1 MISAMTTPITVLRW
15 IIRIAGIVALGMGLA
30 FWGGTG
36 YALLSAHQG
45 LGYLVS
51 IALLLM
57 AVLGFGRGVAPGLL
71 VLTLVWSIG
80 VPAIG
85 AMQLRLLSSDQ
96 HWIIQVF
103 HLILGVGAIAFSEII
118 AGRALKGRAGAA

>member
-1 MISAMTTPITVLRW
+1 MTNPIPVLRW

-45 LGYLVS
+45 LGYLVTA
-51 IALLLM
+51 ALLLM

-71 VLTLVWSIG
+71 GLALVWG
-80 VPAIG
+80 LVVPAIG
-85 AMQLRLLSSDQ
+85 VLQLRLLPGNL

-103 HLILGVGAIAFSEII
+103 HLLLGVGAVALSEII
-118 AGRALKGRAGAA
+118 AGRALKGRTAAA

>member
-1 MISAMTTPITVLRW
+1 MTNPILLLRW

-30 FWGGTG
+30 FWGGSG

-45 LGYLVS
+45 LGSLVS

-57 AVLGFGRGVAPGLL
+57 AILGFSRGVAPGLL
-71 VLTLVWSIG
+71 GLALVWSLV

-85 AMQLRLLSSDQ
+85 VMQFRLLPGDL

-103 HLILGVGAIAFSEII
+103 HLLLGGGAIALTEII
-118 AGRALKGRAGAA
+118 AGRALKGQAVAA

>member
-1 MISAMTTPITVLRW
+1 MTTPITVLRW

-30 FWGGTG
+30 FWGGSG

-45 LGYLVS
+45 LGYLVTV
-51 IALLLM
+51 ALLLL

-71 VLTLVWSIG
+71 GLALVWG
-80 VPAIG
+80 LVVPAIG
-85 AMQLRLLSSDQ
+85 VLQLRLLPGDL

-103 HLILGVGAIAFSEII
+103 HLLLGVGAIAFSEII
-118 AGRALKGRAGAA
+118 AGRALKGRVAAA

>member
-1 MISAMTTPITVLRW
+1 MTTPIPLLRW
-15 IIRIAGIVALGMGLA
+15 IIRIGGIVALGMGLA

-57 AVLGFGRGVAPGLL
+57 AILGFSRGVAPGLL
-71 VLTLVWSIG
+71 VLAIVWGIV

-85 AMQLRLLSSDQ
+85 AMQLRLLPGDL

-103 HLILGVGAIAFSEII
+103 HLLLGVGAIAFSEII
-118 AGRALKGRAGAA
+118 AGRALKGRPRPA